1 MNRLII
7 VYIFIS
13 FTFPVYVGAQKVLKL
28 EDAIILAQD
37 SSAEGIKARKSFDV
51 SYCKFLS
58 YKADR
63 LPSVTLSL
71 TPMEYNRNVVKRYIS
86 ETDRDE
92 YRSQKF
98 MSSYGNLKL
107 LQNVDFLGGQF
118 YVISELGFLRT
129 FSTNTYNQFS
139 SVPIRVGYSQ
149 NLIGYNDF
157 KWERQIEP
165 LKYKISERAYHYALG
180 EIAELTT
187 TYFFDVLEAKEKLS
201 LAELNK
207 QRTDTLVKL
216 AQIKYS
222 NNALLGSDLLTLQ
235 ITNTEMN
242 NNLALAHCF
251 YNQALS
257 RLLSFLCISNVK
269 DDILVLIPKTLPNQ
283 RLNPETILHKCKENN
298 PLYLEMQQNILG
310 ARRELDKVKKQRYV
324 NSRFDISVGF
334 NQYSDRFQ
342 QAYKELMRQDFISIG
357 ITIPLIDWGKRK
369 ENYNIAKSNL
379 EQAEVEEKRRLLD
392 LEQKILAKV
401 SDYNI
406 RINMLKA
413 SEETTLLA
421 KKVVEETILKFKYGT
436 NNVESLKTAIIQEQ
450 QAYAQYISMLRIC
463 WLNYMNICKE
473 TLHVNRYHFCSKF
486 EFD

>member
-1 MNRLII
+1 MKRLII

-13 FTFPVYVGAQKVLKL
+13 LTFPVYVEAQKVLKL

-51 SYCKFLS
+51 SYCKFLN
-58 YKADR
+58 YKANR
-63 LPSVTLSL
+63 LPSLTLFL
-71 TPMEYNRNVVKRYIS
+71 TPLEYNRNVVKRYIS

-98 MSSYGNLKL
+98 MSSYGSLKL

-118 YVISELGFLRT
+118 YAISELGFLRT

-139 SVPIRVGYSQ
+139 STPIRIGYSQ
-149 NLIGYNDF
+149 NLLGYNDF

-165 LKYKISERAYHYALG
+165 IKYNISKRAYHYALG

-216 AQIKYS
+216 TQIKYAS
-222 NNALLGSDLLTLQ
+222 NALLRSDLLTLQ
-235 ITNTEMN
+235 ITNTEMG
-242 NNLALAHCF
+242 NNLALAHSV

-257 RLLSFLCISNVK
+257 RLLSFLCIDNVREQ
-269 DDILVLIPKTLPNQ
+269 ISVLIPKTLPNQ
-283 RLNPETILHKCKENN
+283 RLNPDTVLHKCKENN
-298 PLYLEMQQNILG
+298 PLYLEMQQKILS
-310 ARRELDKVKKQRYV
+310 AHRELDKVKKQRYV
-324 NSRFDISVGF
+324 DSRFDISVGF

-369 ENYNIAKSNL
+369 GNYNIAKSNL
-379 EQAEVEEKRRLLD
+379 ELAEVEEKQRLLD
-392 LEQKILAKV
+392 LEQEILAKV

-406 RINMLKA
+406 RVDMLKTA
-413 SEETTLLA
+413 EETTLLA
-421 KKVVEETILKFKYGT
+421 KKVVEETILKFKYGA
-436 NNVESLKTAIIQEQ
+436 NNVESLKNALIQEQ
-450 QAYAQYISMLRIC
+450 QANTQYISMLKTC
-463 WLNYMNICKE
+463 WLDYMNICKE
-473 TLHVNRYHFCSKF
+473 TLHSQFLRTNSH
-486 EFD
+486 